1 MRKVPLLFLLFF
13 PLFCSAAHWDVSTS
27 QELHDALSKAAA
39 GDEIVISPG
48 TYEGTFSIP
57 TSLSLR
63 GSKDSIIDAAGKGSC
78 LEIKASGIQVSGLT
92 LKNYG
97 ADLYERNSGVL
108 INEGSEDILLKGL
121 KMKVPDS
128 EFEPTN
134 PKKFIL
140 RAAKFEAIKE
150 NTF

>member
-1 MRKVPLLFLLFF
+1 M
-13 PLFCSAAHWDVSTS
+13 
-27 QELHDALSKAAA
+27 
-39 GDEIVISPG
+39 ISPG

-78 LEIKASGIQVSGLT
+78 LEIKASRIQVSGLT

-108 INEGSEDILLKGL
+108 INEGSEDILLKDL
-121 KMKVPDS
+121 KIEGTGFGIRADKS
-128 EFEPTN
+128 E
-134 PKKFIL
+134 KFIL

>member
-97 ADLYERNSGVL
+97 ADLYDRKSGVL
-108 INEGSEDILLKGL
+108 INKI
-121 KMKVPDS
+121 P
-128 EFEPTN
+128 P
-134 PKKFIL
+134 P
-140 RAAKFEAIKE
+140 R
-150 NTF
+150 